1 MPSPPTYTAFAGH
14 TCVAAGDVESVSL
27 GAHRWAHGDDP
38 TSVLILADRNGQV
51 IDLDLRGD
59 AASVLA
65 QLNDHP
71 ALPPAAAS
79 TPAEAPPAV
88 ADLSP
93 ASPPASPP
101 ARPKRGR
108 PRLGVVGREV
118 SLLPKHWDWLK
129 TQPKSA
135 SATIRLLIEARMKAG
150 ARRDQARA
158 RQNRT
163 YAIMRIIAG
172 DLPGFEEASR
182 ALYAG
187 EYGRF
192 ATLIAP
198 WPADVVAYLERQLAD

>member
-1 MPSPPTYTAFAGH
+1 MQPATYTAFAGH
-14 TCVAAGDVESVSL
+14 TCVASGPIDAVAL
-27 GAHRWAHGDDP
+27 GAHSWAHGDDP
-38 TSVLILADRNGQV
+38 TAVLVLADHNGLV

-59 AASVLA
+59 APSVLA
-65 QLNDHP
+65 QLADHP
-71 ALPPAAAS
+71 ALPTPSPSPSPSVVAPDEAAAGLA
-79 TPAEAPPAV
+79 TAA
-88 ADLSP
+88 L
-93 ASPPASPP
+93 P

-108 PRLGVVGREV
+108 PRLGVVSREV

-135 SATIRLLIEARMKAG
+135 SATLRLLIEARMKAG
-150 ARRDQARA
+150 AKRDQARA
-158 RQNRT
+158 QQNRT

-192 ATLIAP
+192 ADLIAP
-198 WPADVVAYLERQLAD
+198 WPTDVVAYLRRQLAS